1 MAGSLKWFKYT
12 TNDGDTFGV
21 FMDESNG
28 EAVGNADFG
37 PADAGVVTYALPRNV
52 QPRRA
57 SYRTSDGT
65 QAVNVIVTSPT
76 ATVGTLPSTI
86 TLFSGATA
94 GLTQFT
100 GEIYRPIP
108 IDVDTG
114 LTDGDAT

>member
-12 TNDGDTFGV
+12 TATGDTFGV

-28 EAVGNADFG
+28 EAVGNTDFG
-37 PADAGVVTYALPRNV
+37 PLDSGVINYALPRNL

-57 SYRTSDGT
+57 TYRTADGT
-65 QAVNVIVTSPT
+65 QAVSVICTEPSASV
-76 ATVGTLPSTI
+76 ATLPSTI
-86 TLFSGATA
+86 TLFSGAVA
-94 GLTQFT
+94 GLTQFV
-100 GEIYRPIP
+100 GEVYRPIP